1 METTLIEK
9 LDKARYNL
17 VKWLTIG
24 WAIWFGTYI
33 LKDIITTKTIIIV
46 LIWIGLIG
54 WTIFTI
60 NLINF
65 LKLNRKVKKDNK
77 LQEALGDELN
87 RFNMY
92 KSHLVGY
99 WSVICTIAIFFG
111 FSIFFDI
118 SALFV
123 TEITLYIGVLSALAA
138 SLYYNKD

>member
-46 LIWIGLIG
+46 LVWIGLIG

-65 LKLNRKVKKDNK
+65 MKLNRKVKKDSKPFVVSVQQILIKVKGTSFNVK
-77 LQEALGDELN
+77 TTELGALMSVYEMLFGDELLN
-87 RFNMY
+87 INKKY
-92 KSHLVGY
+92 
-99 WSVICTIAIFFG
+99 TIKYVFEMLKIH
-111 FSIFFDI
+111 I
-118 SALFV
+118 
-123 TEITLYIGVLSALAA
+123 
-138 SLYYNKD
+138 